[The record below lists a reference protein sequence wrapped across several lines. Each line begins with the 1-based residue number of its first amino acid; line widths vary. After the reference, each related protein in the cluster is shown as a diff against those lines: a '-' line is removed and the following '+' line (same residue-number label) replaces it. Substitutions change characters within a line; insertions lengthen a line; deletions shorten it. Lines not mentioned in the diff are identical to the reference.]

1 MKIIFVAPV
10 AYPNPDPEICRAL
23 GWGIGGSE
31 MSLYNV
37 ARELSKRGYD
47 VTILSFDSKEE
58 INEEIEGISFKR
70 YPPDR
75 ANIRNRDC
83 IFLKKENI

>member
-1 MKIIFVAPV
+1 MKIIFIVPI
-10 AYPNPDPEICRAL
+10 AYLNPDPDIRNW
-23 GWGIGGSE
+23 WGFGGSE
-31 MSLYNV
+31 ISSFYV
-37 ARELSKRGYD
+37 ARELNKRGHD

-58 INEEIEGISFKR
+58 INEEIEEIYFKR

-83 IFLKKENI
+83 IFGSVLLRNS